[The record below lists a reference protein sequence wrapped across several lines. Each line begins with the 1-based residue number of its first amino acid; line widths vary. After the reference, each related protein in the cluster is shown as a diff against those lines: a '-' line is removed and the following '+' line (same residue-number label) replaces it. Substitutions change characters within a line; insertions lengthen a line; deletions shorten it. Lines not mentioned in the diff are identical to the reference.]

1 MDTLPAIKHKVIKS
15 LGALPP
21 QGLEDLSQYLDFLG
35 YKYRKEQND
44 QVLALGG
51 RWRDIPFDVSDE
63 DVRALR
69 RRVSDD
75 LLSQED
81 DDGIPG

>member
-1 MDTLPAIKHKVIKS
+1 METLPAIKHKVAKT

-21 QGLEDLSQYLDFLG
+21 QGLEELSQYLDFLG
-35 YKYRKEQND
+35 TKYRKGQSD

-51 RWRDIPFDVSDE
+51 RWRNLPFDVSDE

-69 RRVSDD
+69 RQVSDD
-75 LLSQED
+75 LLSPD
-81 DDGIPG
+81 DDYGLPG